1 MDMFEQEIELMR
13 ASLSDCA
20 FCPWECYVDR
30 TKGKLGF
37 CRSGS
42 SFQIGAIVDHHGE
55 EPVFGGEHGICNI
68 FFTHCN
74 LQCIYCQ
81 NYEISRNRGRIVE
94 YDLSLEEI
102 VFRIEKILSRGVS
115 HVGFVSPSH
124 MIPQMR
130 AIISALRR
138 RGHRPAFVM
147 NTGGYDRVETLQ
159 MLAEEIDVYLP
170 DFKYMDPDLALRYSG
185 ARDYPQVALRAIA
198 EMVRQK
204 GISAKFDEQGFIRN
218 GVIVRH
224 LVLPGAVENSI
235 QVLRALAR
243 EISPDI
249 HISLMAQY
257 HPTPLVKS
265 HPTLSRSI
273 TPEEYEAVLEEADRL
288 GFTHGFIQEL
298 ESAENYLPEFSREH
312 PFE

>member
-1 MDMFEQEIELMR
+1 MR
-13 ASLSDCA
+13 AALGDCA
-20 FCPWECYVDR
+20 FCPWECHVDR
-30 TKGKLGF
+30 TKGALGF

-42 SFQIGAIVDHHGE
+42 SFQIGAIVEHHGE
-55 EPVFGGEHGICNI
+55 EPIFGGERGICNV
-68 FFTHCN
+68 FFSHCN

-81 NYEISRNRGRIVE
+81 NYEISRNRGPVVE

-102 VFRIEKILSRGVS
+102 VSRIEKVLARGVS

-124 MIPQMR
+124 MIPQTR

-138 RGHRPAFVM
+138 RGHRPTFVF
-147 NTGGYDRVETLQ
+147 NTGGYDLVGTLQ
-159 MLAEEIDVYLP
+159 ALEREIDVYLP
-170 DFKYMDPDLALRYSG
+170 DFKYMDPDLAFRYSG
-185 ARDYPQVALRAIA
+185 ARGYPQAALAAIK

-204 GISAKFDEQGFIRN
+204 GTAAEFDKNGYIRK

-243 EISPDI
+243 EISPEI

-257 HPTPLVKS
+257 HPTPLVRS
-265 HPTLSRSI
+265 HPTLSRPI
-273 TPEEYEAVLEEADRL
+273 TPEEYEQVLDEADRL
-288 GFTHGFIQEL
+288 GFSHGFIQEL
-298 ESAENYLPEFSREH
+298 SSAGNYLPEFSREH

>member
-1 MDMFEQEIELMR
+1 MFEEELEKMH
-13 ASLSDCA
+13 AALSDCA
-20 FCPWECYVDR
+20 LCPWECHVDR
-30 TKGKLGF
+30 TKGGFGF

-42 SFQIGAIVDHHGE
+42 SFQIGAIVEHHGE

-68 FFTHCN
+68 FFSRCN

-102 VFRIEKILSRGVS
+102 VARIEQVLARGVS

-124 MIPQMR
+124 MIPQTR

-138 RGHRPAFVM
+138 RGHAPTFVF
-147 NTGGYDRVETLQ
+147 NTGGYDRVETLRA
-159 MLAEEIDVYLP
+159 LEREIDVYLP

-185 ARDYPQVALRAIA
+185 ARGYPEVALAAIK

-204 GISAKFDEQGFIRN
+204 GIGPKFDVHGNIRE

-235 QVLRALAR
+235 EVLRALAR
-243 EISPDI
+243 EVSPEI
-249 HISLMAQY
+249 HISLMSQY
-257 HPTPLVKS
+257 HPTPLVRS
-265 HPTLSRSI
+265 HPTLSRPI
-273 TPEEYEAVLEEADRL
+273 TPEEYEQVLEEADRL

-298 ESAENYLPEFSREH
+298 SSAGNYLPEFSREH